1 MSSIGRFVDLLRG
14 RFRTIRQRIPSPVK
28 QPSSTEDFK
37 TRVTKFVT
45 EVTGEKPGDWHLY
58 ALALTHSS
66 YAGAVTGKQNERLEY
81 LGDSLLGAIIA
92 ASVYRLYP
100 EEDEG
105 GLTQL
110 RSFLSSRKQI
120 NKLARYMGIDRILR
134 VSQGVD
140 LEHSDVT
147 GNALEA
153 FIGALY
159 LDKGFEVTSDFVR
172 KQVVISRKNLDTV
185 SRSEEDYKS
194 SFIIQM
200 QRDRTPYLFDY
211 IGETEETPGEVRH
224 HVALKAGAPL
234 QILAEGSG
242 PSKKSA
248 DQDAARQALEQMR
261 QTE

>member
-1 MSSIGRFVDLLRG
+1 MSSIGRFIDLLRAPL
-14 RFRTIRQRIPSPVK
+14 RSISEHIPTRLGKSSSP
-28 QPSSTEDFK
+28 EDFK

-66 YAGAVTGKQNERLEY
+66 YTGSATGKQNERLEY

-110 RSFLSSRKQI
+110 RSYLSSRKQI
-120 NKLARYMGIDRILR
+120 NKLAHNMGIDRILR

-159 LDKGFEVTSDFVR
+159 LDKGFEVTAEFVR
-172 KQVVISRKNLDTV
+172 KQVIISRKNLDTV
-185 SRSEEDYKS
+185 SQTVEDYKS
-194 SFIIQM
+194 SFIILM
-200 QRDRTPYLFDY
+200 QKDGTPYLFDY

-234 QILAEGSG
+234 RILAEGSG
-242 PSKKSA
+242 PSKKAA
-248 DQDAARQALEQMR
+248 DQDAARQALEHLR
-261 QTE
+261 QPE